1 MSRVIATFFYVG
13 YLRPASGTWGSLAA
27 LPVGFVLHGLGGF
40 PLLAFG
46 TILLFALGTWATMQH
61 MEATGG
67 DDPSEVVVDEA
78 VGMWVALWP
87 LSIGLGQAG
96 VDPWV
101 FPWPG
106 WVAAFFLFR
115 FFDIFKMGPAKWAD
129 QRHDALGVMLDD
141 VVAGFY
147 AGICVALGA
156 ALAHG
161 VLGV

>member
-1 MSRVIATFFYVG
+1 MSRLIATWFYVG
-13 YLRPASGTWGSLAA
+13 YLRPASGTWGSAAA
-27 LPVGFVLHGLGGF
+27 LPFGFVLHGLGGF
-40 PLLAFG
+40 TALAIA
-46 TILLFALGTWATMQH
+46 TIALFAIGTWATAAH

-67 DDPSEVVVDEA
+67 DDPSEVVVDEV
-78 VGMWVALWP
+78 VGQWVALWP
-87 LSIGLGQAG
+87 LSIGLAQAG

-115 FFDIFKMGPAKWAD
+115 FFDIFKLGPAAWAD
-129 QRHDALGVMLDD
+129 RRHDALGVMLDD
-141 VVAGFY
+141 VFAGIY
-147 AGICVALGA
+147 AGVAVALGA